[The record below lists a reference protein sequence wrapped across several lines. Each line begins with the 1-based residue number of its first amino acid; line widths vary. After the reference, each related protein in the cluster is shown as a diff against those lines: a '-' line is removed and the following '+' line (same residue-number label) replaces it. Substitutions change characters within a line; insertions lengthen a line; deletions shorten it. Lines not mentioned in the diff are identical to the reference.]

1 MRNFGYLETGPDDS
15 ETLYTKEAVQEA
27 IKKVQL
33 FGGLEVT
40 GELNEETRNLL
51 KSPRRNVW
59 RRSALA
65 HCDSIPAT
73 TGHHAEPA
81 LQNFLKYKI
90 FVKLRHRH
98 AKP

>member
-51 KSPRRNVW
+51 KSPRCGNKDVEINESQKLS
-59 RRSALA
+59 RRQKRYVIGS
-65 HCDSIPAT
+65 S
-73 TGHHAEPA
+73 GW
-81 LQNFLKYKI
+81 KKR
-90 FVKLRHRH
+90 KLRYQ
-98 AKP
+98 